1 MRLTER
7 ISAGVVAA
15 LLLMLSTPESHAAEI
30 KVLSGTG
37 PRAAIRE
44 FVAQFER
51 ATGHK
56 VAIRFDVNAEVKRKI
71 EGGETF
77 DATVSIRRCSTS

>member
-15 LLLMLSTPESHAAEI
+15 LLLMLPAPESHAAEI

-37 PRAAIRE
+37 RGRPSANLSRNSS
-44 FVAQFER
+44 AQPGTQSR
-51 ATGHK
+51 
-56 VAIRFDVNAEVKRKI
+56 
-71 EGGETF
+71 
-77 DATVSIRRCSTS
+77 SSSTSMRR